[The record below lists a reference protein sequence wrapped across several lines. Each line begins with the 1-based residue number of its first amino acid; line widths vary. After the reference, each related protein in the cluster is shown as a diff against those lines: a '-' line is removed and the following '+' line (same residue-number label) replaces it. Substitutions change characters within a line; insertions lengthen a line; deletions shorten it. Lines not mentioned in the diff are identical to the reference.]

1 MAGFFASVSTILKTV
16 THRQGLDH
24 ELLEYRL
31 LQEWPQIVGPQIA
44 AHSRPD
50 HIRFKKLFLVVES
63 SVWLQHLT
71 FLKPAL
77 LEKLHEAVGAQAVT
91 EIVLRVGEVQQA
103 PRKDTHAAAAPTPP
117 PEPSA
122 EDRARAEAMTAS
134 VTDPE
139 LRERLTTVMANLL
152 RR

>member
-1 MAGFFASVSTILKTV
+1 MPGFFAAVSTILKSV
-16 THRQGLDH
+16 AHRQGLDH

-31 LQEWPQIVGPQIA
+31 AQEWPLIVGPQIA

-77 LEKLHEAVGAQAVT
+77 LEKLHDAVGAQTVT
-91 EIVLRVGEVQQA
+91 EIVLRVGEVPQPSYQHT
-103 PRKDTHAAAAPTPP
+103 PDAASPP
-117 PEPSA
+117 SAPEPSPA
-122 EDRARAEAMTAS
+122 DRARAEAMTAS

-139 LRERLTTVMANLL
+139 LRERLTAVMETLL

>member
-1 MAGFFASVSTILKTV
+1 MAGFFSSVSTILKTV

-91 EIVLRVGEVQQA
+91 DIVLRVGEVQQA
-103 PRKDTHAAAAPTPP
+103 PRKDTHDAAAPPSPP
-117 PEPSA
+117 APSA

-139 LRERLTTVMANLL
+139 LRERLTAVMANLL